1 MIMVRKEHGKA
12 VAMQAQDIVTYFAEL
27 GQELQHLGVQHPIR
41 ILLIGG
47 AYMLT
52 QVHNRPTTNDID
64 VLLKDIDD
72 TTTSPLYRT
81 FKAAARAVASRNHL
95 PNTWINDLVGDF
107 LRNTGTVPQGALWRS
122 YAMLEVYIPPSEYI
136 LALKLLAGRPKDR
149 DDIYAL
155 CQQIKI
161 QTREH
166 AQQLV
171 DRHIP
176 NKQVQQIYDLD
187 DTLNFFFP

>member
-1 MIMVRKEHGKA
+1 MIMVRKEHVKA

-27 GQELQHLGVQHPIR
+27 GQELQHPIR

-47 AYMLT
+47 AYMLI

-107 LRNTGTVPQGALWRS
+107 LRNTGTVPQGTRWRR
-122 YAMLEVYIPPSEYI
+122 YAMSRCIFHP
-136 LALKLLAGRPKDR
+136 AN
-149 DDIYAL
+149 
-155 CQQIKI
+155 
-161 QTREH
+161 T
-166 AQQLV
+166 
-171 DRHIP
+171 
-176 NKQVQQIYDLD
+176 
-187 DTLNFFFP
+187 F